1 VPGLEAFAIDPVE
14 GEAAAEARESV
25 RRLEPA
31 VCGGGGLVARF
42 AKIKVE
48 PAYRKV
54 STALTTRI
62 TDGSLAFGERLPSE
76 TALAIQQGVH
86 RSTVREALRELES
99 SGLLRRER
107 GSKLMMVSR
116 PDPQQVA
123 TGVSRA
129 LALHH
134 ATVAEVWET
143 LSIIEPPVAEIAAQR
158 RDPDGLVALAAVVA
172 LAEDPQIP
180 RAAAQSADFFRVLV
194 RVTGNSVLSLT
205 QEPLL
210 HLLDSSLRRLIE
222 AVPQSRSRIA
232 VAQRLILSAVESGDA
247 AAARS
252 WCDKHIR
259 DYRRGFEIA
268 GIDLSLPIPY
278 VIE

>member
-1 VPGLEAFAIDPVE
+1 
-14 GEAAAEARESV
+14 
-25 RRLEPA
+25 
-31 VCGGGGLVARF
+31 
-42 AKIKVE
+42 
-48 PAYRKV
+48 
-54 STALTTRI
+54 
-62 TDGSLAFGERLPSE
+62 
-76 TALAIQQGVH
+76 
-86 RSTVREALRELES
+86 
-99 SGLLRRER
+99 
-107 GSKLMMVSR
+107 
-116 PDPQQVA
+116 
-123 TGVSRA
+123 
-129 LALHH
+129 
-134 ATVAEVWET
+134 
-143 LSIIEPPVAEIAAQR
+143 
-158 RDPDGLVALAAVVA
+158 
-172 LAEDPQIP
+172 
-180 RAAAQSADFFRVLV
+180 VLV

-210 HLLDSSLRRLIE
+210 HLFDSSLRRLIE

>member
-1 VPGLEAFAIDPVE
+1 MG
-14 GEAAAEARESV
+14 
-25 RRLEPA
+25 
-31 VCGGGGLVARF
+31 ARF

-54 STALTTRI
+54 ATALTARI
-62 TDGSLAFGERLPSE
+62 TDGSLGFGERLPSE
-76 TALAIQQGVH
+76 TELAIQLGVH

-134 ATVAEVWET
+134 ATVGDVWET
-143 LSIIEPPVAEIAAQR
+143 LAIIVPTVAEIAAQR
-158 RDPDGLVALAAVVA
+158 RDADGLVALAAVVA
-172 LAEDPQIP
+172 VAEDPQIP
-180 RAAAQSADFFRVLV
+180 RAAAQAANFVRVLV
-194 RVTGNSVLSLT
+194 RVTGNSVLSFM

-210 HLLDSSLRRLIE
+210 HLVDSSMRRLIE

-232 VAQRLILSAVESGDA
+232 VAQRLILSAIDSGDT

-252 WCDKHIR
+252 WGDKHIR

-268 GIDLSLPIPY
+268 GIDLSLPIPLD
-278 VIE
+278 IE

>member
-1 VPGLEAFAIDPVE
+1 M
-14 GEAAAEARESV
+14 
-25 RRLEPA
+25 
-31 VCGGGGLVARF
+31 VARF

-54 STALTTRI
+54 ATALTARI
-62 TDGSLAFGERLPSE
+62 TDGSLGFGERLPSE
-76 TALAIQQGVH
+76 TELALQLGVH

-134 ATVAEVWET
+134 ATVGEVWET
-143 LSIIEPPVAEIAAQR
+143 LAIIVPTVADIAAQR
-158 RDPDGLVALAAVVA
+158 RDADGLVALAAVVA
-172 LAEDPQIP
+172 VAEDPQIP
-180 RAAAQSADFFRVLV
+180 WAAAQAANFVRVLV
-194 RVTGNSVLSLT
+194 RVTGNSVLSFM

-210 HLLDSSLRRLIE
+210 HLVDSSMRRMIE

-232 VAQRLILSAVESGDA
+232 VAQRRILSAVESGDA

-252 WCDKHIR
+252 WGDKHIR

-268 GIDLSLPIPY
+268 GIDLSLPIHSD
-278 VIE
+278 IE

>member
-1 VPGLEAFAIDPVE
+1 MA
-14 GEAAAEARESV
+14 
-25 RRLEPA
+25 
-31 VCGGGGLVARF
+31 ARF
-42 AKIKVE
+42 AKIRVE

-54 STALTTRI
+54 ATALTARI
-62 TDGSLAFGERLPSE
+62 TGGSLGLGERLPSE
-76 TALAIQQGVH
+76 LELARQLGVH

-116 PDPQQVA
+116 PDPEQVA
-123 TGVSRA
+123 SGVSRA

-143 LSIIEPPVAEIAAQR
+143 MTLIEPPVAEIAARR
-158 RDPDGLVALAAVVA
+158 RDAAALAALAAVVA
-172 LAEDPQIP
+172 AAEDE
-180 RAAAQSADFFRVLV
+180 RVSHAAAQAADFFRALAAA
-194 RVTGNSVLSLT
+194 TGNSVLSLT

-210 HLLDSSLRRLIE
+210 RLLDSSLRRLIE

-232 VAQRLILSAVESGDA
+232 VAQRRILAAIEAGDA
-247 AAARS
+247 AAARN
-252 WCDKHIR
+252 WCEKHIR
-259 DYRRGFEIA
+259 DYRRGFEVA
-268 GIDLSLPIPY
+268 GIDLALPIPS

>member
-1 VPGLEAFAIDPVE
+1 M
-14 GEAAAEARESV
+14 
-25 RRLEPA
+25 
-31 VCGGGGLVARF
+31 VAHF

-54 STALTTRI
+54 ATALTARI
-62 TDGSLAFGERLPSE
+62 TDGALGFGERLPSE
-76 TALAIQQGVH
+76 AELALQLGVH

-129 LALHH
+129 LA
-134 ATVAEVWET
+134 
-143 LSIIEPPVAEIAAQR
+143 
-158 RDPDGLVALAAVVA
+158 AVVA
-172 LAEDPQIP
+172 VAEDPQIP
-180 RAAAQSADFFRVLV
+180 RAAAQAANFVRVLV
-194 RVTGNSVLSLT
+194 RVTGNSVLSFM

-210 HLLDSSLRRLIE
+210 HLVDSSMRRVIE

-232 VAQRLILSAVESGDA
+232 VAQRRILSAVESGDA

-252 WCDKHIR
+252 WGDKHIR

-268 GIDLSLPIPY
+268 GIDLSLPIHSD
-278 VIE
+278 IE

>member
-1 VPGLEAFAIDPVE
+1 V
-14 GEAAAEARESV
+14 
-25 RRLEPA
+25 
-31 VCGGGGLVARF
+31 VAHF

-54 STALTTRI
+54 ATALTARI
-62 TDGSLAFGERLPSE
+62 TDGSLGFGERLPSE
-76 TALAIQQGVH
+76 TELAIQLGVH
-86 RSTVREALRELES
+86 RSTVREGLRELES

-129 LALHH
+129 LTLHQ
-134 ATVAEVWET
+134 ATVAEVWEA
-143 LSIIEPPVAEIAAQR
+143 LAIIVPSVAEIAAQR
-158 RDPDGLVALAAVVA
+158 RDADGLVALAAVVA
-172 LAEDPQIP
+172 VAEDPQVP
-180 RAAAQSADFFRVLV
+180 RAAAQAANFVRALV
-194 RVTGNSVLSLT
+194 RVTGNSVLSLM

-210 HLLDSSLRRLIE
+210 HLVDSSMRRMIE

-232 VAQRLILSAVESGDA
+232 VAQRRILSAVESGDA

-252 WCDKHIR
+252 WGDKHIR

-268 GIDLSLPIPY
+268 GMDLSLPIHSD
-278 VIE
+278 IE

>member
-1 VPGLEAFAIDPVE
+1 M
-14 GEAAAEARESV
+14 
-25 RRLEPA
+25 
-31 VCGGGGLVARF
+31 VAHF

-54 STALTTRI
+54 ATALTARI
-62 TDGSLAFGERLPSE
+62 TDGSLGFGERLPSE
-76 TALAIQQGVH
+76 TELAIQLGVH

-134 ATVAEVWET
+134 ATVGDVWEA
-143 LSIIEPPVAEIAAQR
+143 LAIIVPSVAEIAAQR
-158 RDPDGLVALAAVVA
+158 RDADGLVALAAVVA
-172 LAEDPQIP
+172 VAEDPQIP
-180 RAAAQSADFFRVLV
+180 RAAAQAANFVRVLV
-194 RVTGNSVLSLT
+194 RVTGNSVLSFM

-210 HLLDSSLRRLIE
+210 HLVDSSMRRLIE

-232 VAQRLILSAVESGDA
+232 VAQRRILSAIESGDA

-252 WCDKHIR
+252 WGDKHIR

-268 GIDLSLPIPY
+268 GIDLSLPIHSD
-278 VIE
+278 IE

>member
-1 VPGLEAFAIDPVE
+1 M
-14 GEAAAEARESV
+14 
-25 RRLEPA
+25 
-31 VCGGGGLVARF
+31 VAHF

-54 STALTTRI
+54 ATALTARI
-62 TDGSLAFGERLPSE
+62 TDGSLGFGERLPSE
-76 TALAIQQGVH
+76 TELALQLGVH

-129 LALHH
+129 LA
-134 ATVAEVWET
+134 
-143 LSIIEPPVAEIAAQR
+143 
-158 RDPDGLVALAAVVA
+158 AVVA
-172 LAEDPQIP
+172 VAEDPQIP
-180 RAAAQSADFFRVLV
+180 RAAAQAANFVRVLV
-194 RVTGNSVLSLT
+194 RVTGNSVLSFM

-210 HLLDSSLRRLIE
+210 HLVDSSMRRLIE

-232 VAQRLILSAVESGDA
+232 VAQRRILSAIESGDA

-252 WCDKHIR
+252 WGDKHIR

-268 GIDLSLPIPY
+268 GIDLSLPIHSD
-278 VIE
+278 IE

>member
-1 VPGLEAFAIDPVE
+1 
-14 GEAAAEARESV
+14 
-25 RRLEPA
+25 
-31 VCGGGGLVARF
+31 LVAHS

-54 STALTTRI
+54 ATALTARI
-62 TDGSLAFGERLPSE
+62 TDGSLGFGERLPSE
-76 TALAIQQGVH
+76 TELAIQLGVH

-134 ATVAEVWET
+134 ATVGDVWET
-143 LSIIEPPVAEIAAQR
+143 LAIIVPTVAEIAAQR
-158 RDPDGLVALAAVVA
+158 RDADGLVALAAVVA
-172 LAEDPQIP
+172 VAEDLQIP
-180 RAAAQSADFFRVLV
+180 RAAAQAANFVRVLV
-194 RVTGNSVLSLT
+194 RVTGNSVLSFM

-210 HLLDSSLRRLIE
+210 HLVDSSMRRLIE

-232 VAQRLILSAVESGDA
+232 VAQRLILSAVESGDT

-252 WCDKHIR
+252 WGDKHIR

-268 GIDLSLPIPY
+268 GIDLSLPIPLD
-278 VIE
+278 IE

>member
-1 VPGLEAFAIDPVE
+1 M
-14 GEAAAEARESV
+14 
-25 RRLEPA
+25 
-31 VCGGGGLVARF
+31 VARF

-48 PAYRKV
+48 PAYRKAA
-54 STALTTRI
+54 TALTARI
-62 TDGSLAFGERLPSE
+62 TDGSLGFGERLPSE
-76 TALAIQQGVH
+76 TELALQLGVH

-129 LALHH
+129 LVLHH
-134 ATVAEVWET
+134 ATVGEVWET
-143 LSIIEPPVAEIAAQR
+143 LAIIEPPVAEIAAQR
-158 RDPDGLVALAAVVA
+158 RDADGLVALAAVVA
-172 LAEDPQIP
+172 VAEDPQIP
-180 RAAAQSADFFRVLV
+180 RAAAQVADFLRVLV

-210 HLLDSSLRRLIE
+210 HLVDSSMRRMIE

-232 VAQRLILSAVESGDA
+232 VAQRRILSAIESGDA

-268 GIDLSLPIPY
+268 GMDLSLPIHSD
-278 VIE
+278 IE

>member
-1 VPGLEAFAIDPVE
+1 M
-14 GEAAAEARESV
+14 
-25 RRLEPA
+25 
-31 VCGGGGLVARF
+31 VAHS

-54 STALTTRI
+54 ATALTARI
-62 TDGSLAFGERLPSE
+62 TDGSLGFGERLPSE
-76 TALAIQQGVH
+76 TELAIQLGVH

-134 ATVAEVWET
+134 ATVGDVWET
-143 LSIIEPPVAEIAAQR
+143 LAIIVPTVAEIAAQR
-158 RDPDGLVALAAVVA
+158 RDADGLVALAAVVA
-172 LAEDPQIP
+172 VAEDLQIP
-180 RAAAQSADFFRVLV
+180 RAAAQAANFVRVLV
-194 RVTGNSVLSLT
+194 RVTGNSVLSFM

-210 HLLDSSLRRLIE
+210 HLVDSSMRRLIE

-232 VAQRLILSAVESGDA
+232 VAQRLILSAVESGDT

-252 WCDKHIR
+252 WGDKHIR

-268 GIDLSLPIPY
+268 GIDLSLPIPLD
-278 VIE
+278 IE

>member
-1 VPGLEAFAIDPVE
+1 M
-14 GEAAAEARESV
+14 
-25 RRLEPA
+25 
-31 VCGGGGLVARF
+31 VARF

-48 PAYRKV
+48 PTYRKV
-54 STALTTRI
+54 ATALTARI
-62 TDGSLAFGERLPSE
+62 TDGSLGFGERLPSE
-76 TALAIQQGVH
+76 TELAIQLGVH

-134 ATVAEVWET
+134 ATVGDVWET
-143 LSIIEPPVAEIAAQR
+143 LAIIVPPVAEIAAQP
-158 RDPDGLVALAAVVA
+158 RDADGLVALAAVVA
-172 LAEDPQIP
+172 VAEDPQIP
-180 RAAAQSADFFRVLV
+180 RAAAQAANFVRVLV
-194 RVTGNSVLSLT
+194 RVTGNRVLSFM

-210 HLLDSSLRRLIE
+210 HLVDSSMRRMIE

-232 VAQRLILSAVESGDA
+232 VAQRLILSAVESGDT

-252 WCDKHIR
+252 WGDKHIR

-268 GIDLSLPIPY
+268 GIDLSLPIPLD
-278 VIE
+278 IE

>member
-1 VPGLEAFAIDPVE
+1 MA
-14 GEAAAEARESV
+14 
-25 RRLEPA
+25 
-31 VCGGGGLVARF
+31 ARF
-42 AKIKVE
+42 AKIRVE

-54 STALTTRI
+54 ATALTARI
-62 TDGSLAFGERLPSE
+62 TGGSLGLGERLPSE
-76 TALAIQQGVH
+76 LELARQLGVH

-116 PDPQQVA
+116 PDPEQVA
-123 TGVSRA
+123 SGVSRA

-143 LSIIEPPVAEIAAQR
+143 MTLIEPPVAEIAARR
-158 RDPDGLVALAAVVA
+158 RDAAALSALSAVVA
-172 LAEDPQIP
+172 AAEDGQVP
-180 RAAAQSADFFRVLV
+180 RAAAQAADFFRALAAA
-194 RVTGNSVLSLT
+194 TGNSVLSLT

-210 HLLDSSLRRLIE
+210 QLLDSSLRRLIE

-232 VAQRLILSAVESGDA
+232 VAQRRILAAIEAGDA

-252 WCDKHIR
+252 WCEKHIR
-259 DYRRGFEIA
+259 DYRRGFEVA
-268 GIDLSLPIPY
+268 GIDLALPIPSG
-278 VIE
+278 IE

>member
-1 VPGLEAFAIDPVE
+1 M
-14 GEAAAEARESV
+14 
-25 RRLEPA
+25 
-31 VCGGGGLVARF
+31 VARF

-54 STALTTRI
+54 ATALTARI
-62 TDGSLAFGERLPSE
+62 TDGSLGFGERLPSE
-76 TALAIQQGVH
+76 TELALQLGVH

-116 PDPQQVA
+116 PNPQQVA

-134 ATVAEVWET
+134 ATVGEVWET
-143 LSIIEPPVAEIAAQR
+143 LAIIVPPVAEIAAQR
-158 RDPDGLVALAAVVA
+158 RDADGLVALAAVVA
-172 LAEDPQIP
+172 VAEDPQIP
-180 RAAAQSADFFRVLV
+180 RAAAQAANFVRVLV
-194 RVTGNSVLSLT
+194 RVTGNSVLSFM

-210 HLLDSSLRRLIE
+210 HLVDSSMRRMIE

-247 AAARS
+247 VAARS

>member
-1 VPGLEAFAIDPVE
+1 M
-14 GEAAAEARESV
+14 
-25 RRLEPA
+25 
-31 VCGGGGLVARF
+31 VAHF

-54 STALTTRI
+54 ATALTARI
-62 TDGSLAFGERLPSE
+62 TDGSLGFGERLPSE
-76 TALAIQQGVH
+76 TELAIQLGVH

-129 LALHH
+129 LVLHH
-134 ATVAEVWET
+134 ATAAEVWET
-143 LSIIEPPVAEIAAQR
+143 FAIILPPVAEIAAQR
-158 RDPDGLVALAAVVA
+158 RDADGLVALAAVVA
-172 LAEDPQIP
+172 GAEDPQIP
-180 RAAAQSADFFRVLV
+180 RAAAQATNFVRVLV

-210 HLLDSSLRRLIE
+210 HLVDSSLCRLIK
-222 AVPQSRSRIA
+222 ALPQSRSRIA
-232 VAQRLILSAVESGDA
+232 VAQRRILSAVESGDA
-247 AAARS
+247 ATARS
-252 WCDKHIR
+252 WCDKTVR
-259 DYRRGFEIA
+259 DYRRGFEVA
-268 GIDLSLPIPY
+268 GMDLSLPIHSD
-278 VIE
+278 IE

>member
-1 VPGLEAFAIDPVE
+1 M
-14 GEAAAEARESV
+14 
-25 RRLEPA
+25 
-31 VCGGGGLVARF
+31 VAHF

-54 STALTTRI
+54 ATALTARI
-62 TDGSLAFGERLPSE
+62 TDGSLGFGERLPSE
-76 TALAIQQGVH
+76 TELAIQLGVH

-129 LALHH
+129 LVLHH
-134 ATVAEVWET
+134 ATVGEVWET
-143 LSIIEPPVAEIAAQR
+143 LAIIVPSVAEIAAQR
-158 RDPDGLVALAAVVA
+158 RDADGLVALAAVVA
-172 LAEDPQIP
+172 GAEDPQIP
-180 RAAAQSADFFRVLV
+180 RAAAQAANFVRVLV
-194 RVTGNSVLSLT
+194 RVTGNSVLSFM

-210 HLLDSSLRRLIE
+210 HLVDSSMRRMIE

-232 VAQRLILSAVESGDA
+232 VAQRRILSAIESGDA

-252 WCDKHIR
+252 WGDKHIR

-268 GIDLSLPIPY
+268 GIDLSLPIHSD
-278 VIE
+278 IE

>member
-1 VPGLEAFAIDPVE
+1 VG
-14 GEAAAEARESV
+14 
-25 RRLEPA
+25 
-31 VCGGGGLVARF
+31 ARF

-54 STALTTRI
+54 ATALTARI
-62 TDGSLAFGERLPSE
+62 TDGSLGFGERLPSE
-76 TALAIQQGVH
+76 TELAIQLGVH

-134 ATVAEVWET
+134 ATVGDVWET
-143 LSIIEPPVAEIAAQR
+143 LAIIVPTVAEIAAQR
-158 RDPDGLVALAAVVA
+158 RDADGLVALAAVVA
-172 LAEDPQIP
+172 VAEDPQIP
-180 RAAAQSADFFRVLV
+180 RAAAQAANFVRVLV
-194 RVTGNSVLSLT
+194 RVTGNSVLSFM

-210 HLLDSSLRRLIE
+210 HLVDSSMRRLIE

-232 VAQRLILSAVESGDA
+232 VAQRLILSAIDSGDT

-252 WCDKHIR
+252 WGDKHIR

-268 GIDLSLPIPY
+268 GIDLSLPIPLD
-278 VIE
+278 IE

>member
-1 VPGLEAFAIDPVE
+1 M
-14 GEAAAEARESV
+14 
-25 RRLEPA
+25 
-31 VCGGGGLVARF
+31 VARS
-42 AKIKVE
+42 AKVRVE

-54 STALTTRI
+54 AAALTARI
-62 TDGSLAFGERLPSE
+62 TGGSLGLGERLPSE
-76 TALAIQQGVH
+76 LELARQLGVH

-116 PDPQQVA
+116 PDPEQVA
-123 TGVSRA
+123 SGVSRA

-143 LSIIEPPVAEIAAQR
+143 MTLIEPPVAEIAARR
-158 RDPDGLVALAAVVA
+158 RDAAALSALSAVVA
-172 LAEDPQIP
+172 AAEDGQVP
-180 RAAAQSADFFRVLV
+180 RAAAQAADFFRALAAA
-194 RVTGNSVLSLT
+194 TGNSVLSLT

-210 HLLDSSLRRLIE
+210 QLLDSSLRRLIE

-232 VAQRLILSAVESGDA
+232 VAQRRILAAIEAGDA

-252 WCDKHIR
+252 WCEKHIR
-259 DYRRGFEIA
+259 DYRRGFEVA
-268 GIDLSLPIPY
+268 GIDLALPIPSG
-278 VIE
+278 IE

>member
-1 VPGLEAFAIDPVE
+1 M
-14 GEAAAEARESV
+14 
-25 RRLEPA
+25 
-31 VCGGGGLVARF
+31 VAHF

-54 STALTTRI
+54 ATALTARI
-62 TDGSLAFGERLPSE
+62 TDGSLGFGERLPSE
-76 TALAIQQGVH
+76 AELALQLGVH

-129 LALHH
+129 LA
-134 ATVAEVWET
+134 
-143 LSIIEPPVAEIAAQR
+143 
-158 RDPDGLVALAAVVA
+158 AVVA
-172 LAEDPQIP
+172 VAEDPQIP
-180 RAAAQSADFFRVLV
+180 RAAAQAANFVRVLV
-194 RVTGNSVLSLT
+194 RVTGNSVLSFM

-210 HLLDSSLRRLIE
+210 HLVDSSMRRLIE

-232 VAQRLILSAVESGDA
+232 VAQRRILSAIESGDA

-252 WCDKHIR
+252 WGDKHIR

-268 GIDLSLPIPY
+268 GIDLSLPIHSD
-278 VIE
+278 IE

>member
-1 VPGLEAFAIDPVE
+1 M
-14 GEAAAEARESV
+14 
-25 RRLEPA
+25 
-31 VCGGGGLVARF
+31 VARF

-54 STALTTRI
+54 ATALTARI
-62 TDGSLAFGERLPSE
+62 TDGSLGFGERLPSE
-76 TALAIQQGVH
+76 TELALQLGVH

-180 RAAAQSADFFRVLV
+180 RAAAQAANFVRVLV
-194 RVTGNSVLSLT
+194 RVTGNSVLSFM

-210 HLLDSSLRRLIE
+210 HLVDSSMRRMIE

-252 WCDKHIR
+252 WGDKHIR

>member
-1 VPGLEAFAIDPVE
+1 M
-14 GEAAAEARESV
+14 
-25 RRLEPA
+25 
-31 VCGGGGLVARF
+31 VARF
-42 AKIKVE
+42 AKVRVE

-54 STALTTRI
+54 ATALTARI
-62 TDGSLAFGERLPSE
+62 TGGSLGLGERLPSE
-76 TALAIQQGVH
+76 LELARQLGVH

-116 PDPQQVA
+116 PDPEQVA
-123 TGVSRA
+123 SGVSRA

-143 LSIIEPPVAEIAAQR
+143 MTLIEPPVAEIAARR
-158 RDPDGLVALAAVVA
+158 RDAAALSALSAVVA
-172 LAEDPQIP
+172 AAEDGQVP
-180 RAAAQSADFFRVLV
+180 RAAAQAADFFRALAAA
-194 RVTGNSVLSLT
+194 TGNSVLSLT

-210 HLLDSSLRRLIE
+210 QLLDSSLRRLIE

-232 VAQRLILSAVESGDA
+232 VAQRRILAAIEAGDA

-252 WCDKHIR
+252 WCEKHIR
-259 DYRRGFEIA
+259 DYRRGFEVA
-268 GIDLSLPIPY
+268 GIDLALPIPSG
-278 VIE
+278 IE

>member
-1 VPGLEAFAIDPVE
+1 MD
-14 GEAAAEARESV
+14 
-25 RRLEPA
+25 
-31 VCGGGGLVARF
+31 ARF

-54 STALTTRI
+54 ATALTERI
-62 TDGSLAFGERLPSE
+62 TDGSLGFGERLPSE
-76 TALAIQQGVH
+76 TELALQLGVH

-129 LALHH
+129 LVLHQ
-134 ATVAEVWET
+134 ATIAEVWEA
-143 LSIIEPPVAEIAAQR
+143 LAIIVPSVAEIAAQR
-158 RDPDGLVALAAVVA
+158 CDADGLVALAAVVA
-172 LAEDPQIP
+172 VAEDPQIP
-180 RAAAQSADFFRVLV
+180 RAAAQAANFVRALV
-194 RVTGNSVLSLT
+194 RVMGNSVLSLT
-205 QEPLL
+205 HEPLL
-210 HLLDSSLRRLIE
+210 HLVDSSMRRMIE

-232 VAQRLILSAVESGDA
+232 VAQRRILSAVESGDA

-252 WCDKHIR
+252 WGDKHIR

-268 GIDLSLPIPY
+268 GMDLSLPIHSD
-278 VIE
+278 IE

>member
-1 VPGLEAFAIDPVE
+1 MV
-14 GEAAAEARESV
+14 ARS
-25 RRLEPA
+25 A
-31 VCGGGGLVARF
+31 KIRF
-42 AKIKVE
+42 AKIRVE

-54 STALTTRI
+54 ATALTARI
-62 TDGSLAFGERLPSE
+62 TAGSLGLGERLPSE
-76 TALAIQQGVH
+76 LELARQLGVH

-116 PDPQQVA
+116 PDPEQVA

-129 LALHH
+129 LTLHH

-143 LSIIEPPVAEIAAQR
+143 MTIIEPPVAEIAARR
-158 RDPDGLVALAAVVA
+158 RDTETLAALAAVVA
-172 LAEDPQIP
+172 AAEDPQMP
-180 RAAAQSADFFRVLV
+180 RAAAQAADFFRALA
-194 RVTGNSVLSLT
+194 RATGNGVLSLA

-210 HLLDSSLRRLIE
+210 QLLDSSLRRLIE

-232 VAQRLILSAVESGDA
+232 VAQRRILAAVESGDA

-259 DYRRGFEIA
+259 DYRRGFEVA
-268 GIDLSLPIPY
+268 GIDLSLPIPSG
-278 VIE
+278 IE